1 MKYNFIEIENKWQH
15 FWEKNKTFSV
25 KQDSSKP
32 KFYVLDMFPY
42 PSGSGLHVGHPLG
55 YIASDIYARY
65 KILNGYNVLHPM
77 GYDSFGLPTEQY
89 AIETG
94 IHPAK
99 ATAVNTRRYDK
110 QLKKMGFAYD
120 WDRKILTSDSSFY
133 RWTQW
138 IFRRLYD
145 SFYSLKEDKAMSI
158 SNLIDE
164 FKLNGFS
171 KDFAFSSSKIYPFTN
186 IEWMNFSDSE
196 KENILQKFRLAF
208 LTETTVNWCEELGTV
223 LANDEVK
230 DGFSERGGYPVIKRK
245 MKQWALRITAYSNR
259 LLEDLN
265 KIDWPSS
272 IKEIQKNWIGKSTGA
287 SIFFKI
293 DEKDNASI
301 EVYTTRPD
309 TIFGVTF
316 LVLSPEHPIIEEFIE
331 SKHVS
336 AYVKECKQK
345 TEIERKKSKLI
356 TGVFSDMYALHP
368 ITNKKIPIWISD
380 YVLIDY
386 GTGAIMAVPC
396 GDQRDWSFANKFD
409 LEIKNIFEGVDISKS
424 SHEEKEIILKDSD
437 FVNGLSSNEASQKI
451 VSFLESKKLGF
462 SRINFKQRDAI
473 FSRQRYWGEP
483 FPVYYEDD
491 TPKIF
496 PDNETPTLPEIDEY
510 KPTKEGLPPLARA
523 KKEDWNVFRGDRLD
537 YNVMPGW
544 AGSSWYFIRFIDPK
558 NDKIFCD
565 AKKLNYWNQ
574 VDLYIGG
581 AEHAV
586 GHLMYSRFWTKFL
599 FDIQKIPFDEPF
611 KKLINQGMILGRS
624 NFVYKLK
631 NKNTFVSFDL
641 KNNYDCIKLY
651 VDINL
656 VKNDILNVESFRSTK
671 NEYKDSRF
679 ILNEKQQY
687 VCGFEVEK
695 MSKSKYNTQTP
706 DELILKYGADT
717 LRLYE
722 MFLGPLEQYKPWD
735 TNGITGVHN
744 FLKKL
749 WDLVHDDKNCFL
761 VSNDQP
767 SDEELN
773 IIHLTINKINE
784 DLKRF
789 SFNTI
794 VSSMMI
800 CLNKLRDLKCN
811 KRSIVKDFTILLS
824 PFAPHIAEEIWQKLG
839 NKTSVAF
846 AKMPD
851 YDPNKILKKNI
862 QYPISFNGKTR
873 FKLDFSTDSDK
884 DYIQKCVLENEKT
897 AHYLSGKSPKK
908 IIIVPG
914 KIVNI
919 VF

>member
-1 MKYNFIEIENKWQH
+1 M
-15 FWEKNKTFSV
+15 
-25 KQDSSKP
+25 
-32 KFYVLDMFPY
+32 
-42 PSGSGLHVGHPLG
+42 
-55 YIASDIYARY
+55 
-65 KILNGYNVLHPM
+65 
-77 GYDSFGLPTEQY
+77 
-89 AIETG
+89 
-94 IHPAK
+94 
-99 ATAVNTRRYDK
+99 
-110 QLKKMGFAYD
+110 
-120 WDRKILTSDSSFY
+120 
-133 RWTQW
+133 
-138 IFRRLYD
+138 
-145 SFYSLKEDKAMSI
+145 
-158 SNLIDE
+158 
-164 FKLNGFS
+164 
-171 KDFAFSSSKIYPFTN
+171 
-186 IEWMNFSDSE
+186 
-196 KENILQKFRLAF
+196 
-208 LTETTVNWCEELGTV
+208 
-223 LANDEVK
+223 
-230 DGFSERGGYPVIKRK
+230 
-245 MKQWALRITAYSNR
+245 
-259 LLEDLN
+259 
-265 KIDWPSS
+265 
-272 IKEIQKNWIGKSTGA
+272 
-287 SIFFKI
+287 
-293 DEKDNASI
+293 
-301 EVYTTRPD
+301 
-309 TIFGVTF
+309 
-316 LVLSPEHPIIEEFIE
+316 
-331 SKHVS
+331 
-336 AYVKECKQK
+336 
-345 TEIERKKSKLI
+345 
-356 TGVFSDMYALHP
+356 
-368 ITNKKIPIWISD
+368 
-380 YVLIDY
+380 
-386 GTGAIMAVPC
+386 
-396 GDQRDWSFANKFD
+396 
-409 LEIKNIFEGVDISKS
+409 
-424 SHEEKEIILKDSD
+424 
-437 FVNGLSSNEASQKI
+437 
-451 VSFLESKKLGF
+451 
-462 SRINFKQRDAI
+462 
-473 FSRQRYWGEP
+473 
-483 FPVYYEDD
+483 
-491 TPKIF
+491 
-496 PDNETPTLPEIDEY
+496 PEIDEY

-558 NDKIFCD
+558 NDKNFCD

-631 NKNTFVSFDL
+631 NKNTFVSYDL

-656 VKNDILNVESFRSTK
+656 VNNDILNIESFRSSK
-671 NEYKDSRF
+671 NEYKDSSF

-706 DELILKYGADT
+706 DELISKYGADT

-744 FLKKL
+744 FLKKF
-749 WDLVHDDKNCFL
+749 WDLVHDEKNCFL
-761 VSNDQP
+761 VSNEQP

-811 KRSIVKDFTILLS
+811 KRSIIKDFTILLS

-839 NKTSVAF
+839 NKTSVAL

-851 YDPNKILKKNI
+851 YDPTKVLKKNI

-873 FKLDFSTDSDK
+873 FKLDFSSGSDK
-884 DYIQKCVLENEKT
+884 DHIQKCVLENEKT